1 MLVIG
6 SLSQSNC
13 QGFNNSQSR
22 NFCLCCTQ
30 WQVSRSFNLAGS
42 HSSVAVGGWS
52 NMPRMSAKMHL
63 SGYICLHSLMHT
75 RLFSTLVVAGHAW
88 TARPGARLGRAFS
101 RNRTSAIS
109 RENSH
114 HCVLVQ
120 HQKGK
125 LSGMLALCAFSARRL
140 ACSALRVGLFSIQAA
155 CSALTRK
162 TPADACSA

>member
-120 HQKGK
+120 HQKESCLACWHSVLFQHAGW
-125 LSGMLALCAFSARRL
+125 LVQHSGL
-140 ACSALRVGLFSIQAA
+140 ACSASRRLVQ
-155 CSALTRK
+155 
-162 TPADACSA
+162 P